1 VNVPRSG
8 YKVFMAFRLTPRERG
23 FYPLFTQAGENILRA
38 AEDLAQVVAAPPA
51 ERGPLA
57 KRVKDAENAGDALT
71 HEILVKL
78 NKTFVTPFDR
88 EDIYRLTA
96 RLDDVVDAMEE
107 AADRIVL
114 YRLGELPSGMKIQT
128 DVLQRAAAATAE
140 AMPRLATM
148 SALKEYWV
156 HVNSLEEE
164 GDAAYR
170 ALLEELLCPPGDV
183 DAAGVLTVLK
193 LKEVIDSLEEAAD
206 AFETVANTVESI
218 AVKES

>member
-1 VNVPRSG
+1 
-8 YKVFMAFRLTPRERG
+8 MAFRLTPHERG
-23 FYPLFTQAGENILRA
+23 FYPLFSQAAANIVRA
-38 AEDLAQVVAAPPA
+38 ADDLAALVAAPPDERA
-51 ERGPLA
+51 ELA
-57 KRVKDAENAGDALT
+57 KRVKDAENAGDELT
-71 HEILVKL
+71 HEIMVKL

-88 EDIYRLTA
+88 EDIYRLTSS
-96 RLDDVVDAMEE
+96 LDDVVDAMEE

-114 YRLGELPSGMKIQT
+114 YRLGELPAGMKTQT

-148 SALKEYWV
+148 AALKDYWV
-156 HVNSLEEE
+156 HLNSLEDE
-164 GDAAYR
+164 GDVAYR
-170 ALLEELLCPPGDV
+170 ALLEELLAPPGEV
-183 DAAGVLTVLK
+183 DAADVLTILK